1 MKDIAEKITVG
12 VRLRGS
18 RENLE
23 RVVKKFARDREIE
36 LLPWRPDGGWP
47 VPLAKIAGEK
57 LLAKYADLG
66 KAIKRIEGI
75 NGGEV
80 VPHFHLNND
89 VILLEREVFKKLV
102 GEISMK
108 LGAELA
114 GRVDYDKTV
123 DIMSQ
128 FAIETIP
135 LPE

>member
-1 MKDIAEKITVG
+1 VIK
-12 VRLRGS
+12 
-18 RENLE
+18 N
-23 RVVKKFARDREIE
+23 FARDREIE

-47 VPLAKIAGEK
+47 VPLAKITGEK

-66 KAIKRIEGI
+66 KPIKRIEGI

-80 VPHFHLNND
+80 VPHFHLKND

-102 GEISMK
+102 GEIAMK
-108 LGAELA
+108 LGTELA
-114 GRVDYDKTV
+114 GSLDYDKTV

-128 FAIETIP
+128 FAIDTVP

>member
-18 RENLE
+18 REDLE
-23 RVVKKFARDREIE
+23 RVVKNFARDREIE

-66 KAIKRIEGI
+66 KTIKRIEGI

-80 VPHFHLNND
+80 VPHFHLENH

-108 LGAELA
+108 LGTELA

>member
-18 RENLE
+18 REDLE
-23 RVVKKFARDREIE
+23 RVIKNFAGDREIE

-80 VPHFHLNND
+80 VPHFHLKND

-108 LGAELA
+108 LGAEFA

>member
-1 MKDIAEKITVG
+1 
-12 VRLRGS
+12 
-18 RENLE
+18 
-23 RVVKKFARDREIE
+23 
-36 LLPWRPDGGWP
+36 

-57 LLAKYADLG
+57 LLAKYADLA

>member
-18 RENLE
+18 REDLE
-23 RVVKKFARDREIE
+23 RVIKNFAGDREIE

-80 VPHFHLNND
+80 VPHFHLKND